1 MMAKALEIMS
11 IAFKACTSWFT
22 QLVSAT
28 GSQGVIL
35 AAFAIVLIIGM
46 LFIPMRGGNIV
57 GNYREMADFTKSKV
71 NKRGTMGFKYS
82 SKSSKAGR
90 KTSLGTVKE

>member
-1 MMAKALEIMS
+1 MMAKALEIMR
-11 IAFKACTSWFT
+11 IAFNACTVWFS

-35 AAFAIVLIIGM
+35 AAFAIVLIVGM

-57 GNYREMADFTKSKV
+57 GNYKQMADYTKSKV
-71 NKRGTMGFKYS
+71 NKRVS
-82 SKSSKAGR
+82 SKSSKAGV
-90 KTSLGTVKE
+90 KTALGTVKE